1 MKWRGRRASRNIS
14 DRRRSGGRGAGRTV
28 VAGGGI
34 GAVVVVLAGL
44 VFGFDPSFI
53 LNSGL
58 LDGGAVQQTSAPSG
72 PNRIDDETEE
82 FVAVVLADTEEV
94 WTDLF
99 QRSGASY
106 PRPTLVLFSGAVG
119 SACGQASSAVGPFY
133 CPGDEQIYI
142 DLDFFDVMD
151 RELGA
156 RGDFAKAYVIAHEVA
171 HHVQNVQGI
180 LPEVNAQRQ
189 RVGETDANR
198 LTVLLELQADCYSG
212 IWANRAEQMFDT
224 LEPGDI
230 AEAMNAAE
238 AIGDDALQRRAQGY
252 VVPDSFTH
260 GTSEQRM
267 RWFDR
272 GYRTGSVSD
281 CDTFGATEL

>member
-58 LDGGAVQQTSAPSG
+58 LDGGPVQQTSAPSG

-99 QRSGASY
+99 QRAGASY
-106 PRPTLVLFSGAVG
+106 PRPTLVLFSGVVG

-189 RVGETDANR
+189 RVSETDANR
-198 LTVLLELQADCYSG
+198 LTVRLELQADCYSG

-281 CDTFGATEL
+281 CDTFAETEL

>member
-44 VFGFDPSFI
+44 IFGFDPSFI

-58 LDGGAVQQTSAPSG
+58 LDGDTSRQASAPAG
-72 PNRIDDETEE
+72 PNQIDDETEE
-82 FVAVVLADTEEV
+82 FVAVVLGDTEEV
-94 WTDLF
+94 WSRIF
-99 QRSGASY
+99 EQNGSSY
-106 PRPTLVLFSGAVG
+106 PRPTLVLFTGVVG

-133 CPGDEQIYI
+133 CPGDQQIYI
-142 DLDFFDVMD
+142 DLDFFEVME
-151 RELGA
+151 RQLGA

-171 HHVQNVQGI
+171 HHVQNVEGI
-180 LPEVNAQRQ
+180 LPEVNSQRQ
-189 RVGETDANR
+189 RVSEVNANR
-198 LTVLLELQADCYSG
+198 LTVRLELQADCYSG
-212 IWANRAEQMFDT
+212 VWANQAQRLFDS

-238 AIGDDALQRRAQGY
+238 AIGDDALQRQSQGY

-267 RWFDR
+267 RWFET
-272 GYRTGSVSD
+272 GYRSGSPSA
-281 CDTFGATEL
+281 CDTFAATEL

>member
-58 LDGGAVQQTSAPSG
+58 LDGGPVQQTSAPSG

-119 SACGQASSAVGPFY
+119 SVCGQASSAVGPFY

-189 RVGETDANR
+189 RVDETGANR
-198 LTVLLELQADCYSG
+198 LTVRLELQADCYSG

-281 CDTFGATEL
+281 CDTFVATEL

>member
-58 LDGGAVQQTSAPSG
+58 LDGGPVQQTSAPSG

-189 RVGETDANR
+189 RVGEIAANR
-198 LTVLLELQADCYSG
+198 LTVRLELQADCYSG

-281 CDTFGATEL
+281 CDTFAATEL

>member
-58 LDGGAVQQTSAPSG
+58 LDGGPVQQTSAPSG

-189 RVGETDANR
+189 RVDETGANR
-198 LTVLLELQADCYSG
+198 LTVRLELQADCYSG

-281 CDTFGATEL
+281 CDTFAATEL

>member
-58 LDGGAVQQTSAPSG
+58 LDGGPVQQTSAPSG

-189 RVGETDANR
+189 RVDETGANR
-198 LTVLLELQADCYSG
+198 LTVRLELQADCYSG

-272 GYRTGSVSD
+272 GYRTGSVSN
-281 CDTFGATEL
+281 CDTFAATEL

>member
-1 MKWRGRRASRNIS
+1 MKLRNVRRSSNIEDRRGRR
-14 DRRRSGGRGAGRTV
+14 GRTRR
-28 VAGGGI
+28 GGAI
-34 GAVVVVLAGL
+34 GGLGVGGVLLVLAIGYFTGIDVTPIL
-44 VFGFDPSFI
+44 GGSPSQ
-53 LNSGL
+53 S
-58 LDGGAVQQTSAPSG
+58 VSSAPRDFSAAEQ
-72 PNRIDDETEE
+72 RAADFT
-82 FVAVVLADTEEV
+82 ASVLATTEDV
-94 WTDLF
+94 WSQVF
-99 QRSGASY
+99 PQQVGREY
-106 PRPTLVLFSGAVG
+106 VPPTLVLFSGQTT
-119 SACGQASSAVGPFY
+119 SSCGGATAATGPFY
-133 CPGDEQIYI
+133 CPADQKAY
-142 DLDFFDVMD
+142 LDTQFFATLSQ
-151 RELGA
+151 RLGA
-156 RGDFAKAYVIAHEVA
+156 SGDFAAAYVIAHEVA

-189 RVGETDANR
+189 RVSETDANR
-198 LTVLLELQADCYSG
+198 LTVRLELQADCYSG

-281 CDTFGATEL
+281 CDTFAETEL

>member
-1 MKWRGRRASRNIS
+1 MKWRGRRASGNIS
-14 DRRRSGGRGAGRTV
+14 DRRGSSGGGGRV
-28 VAGGGI
+28 AAGGGI
-34 GAVVVVLAGL
+34 GAIVVVLAGL
-44 VFGFDPSFI
+44 IFGFDPSFI

-58 LDGGAVQQTSAPSG
+58 LDGGTTQQSSAPSG
-72 PNRIDDETEE
+72 PNQIDDDTEE
-82 FVAVVLADTEEV
+82 FVAVVLADTEAV
-94 WTDLF
+94 WTDIF
-99 QRSGASY
+99 AQAGRDY
-106 PRPTLVLFSGAVG
+106 PEPTLVLFTGAVA

-133 CPGDEQIYI
+133 CPGDNQIYI

-180 LPEVNAQRQ
+180 LPQVNAQRQ
-189 RVGETDANR
+189 RVREVDANR
-198 LTVLLELQADCYSG
+198 LTVRLELQADCYSG
-212 IWANRAEQMFDT
+212 VWANRAQRMFDS

-230 AEAMNAAE
+230 QEAMNAAE

-260 GTSEQRM
+260 GTSAQRM
-267 RWFDR
+267 RWFDA
-272 GYRTGSVSD
+272 GYRTGSVAA
-281 CDTFGATEL
+281 CDTFSTNEL